1 MLLIAIGPPGPLAVF
16 LQVLCW
22 IILPALALVTFFTIL
37 HHYARKR
44 KNAANAV
51 EGDEIA
57 HLAQQGSKGKGAYLL
72 FDHTGLVRDYKR
84 KLSYSH
90 ARYAALKKDFDKL
103 EKQYRQGHS
112 DRPVHPKINNMET
125 TQEQMQVV
133 QGQVPSEVLYLKDL
147 VEEKKAEVAF
157 LQLQLESRVRK
168 QHEAEGEKEKMKIE
182 WEAAIAEKEQLIS
195 YAENQLGEL
204 KQQNELLNAAVADGN
219 DRVLSLSSQLEEE
232 QARVVTMDQK
242 LQANRQLL
250 QRLYKEFTTCLEQEE
265 ASPVIAMQPAY
276 LNSVTVE
283 L

>member
-22 IILPALALVTFFTIL
+22 IILPALALVSFFTIL

-44 KNAANAV
+44 KNAANAL

-72 FDHTGLVRDYKR
+72 FDHTGLVREYKR

-103 EKQYRQGHS
+103 EKQYRQGHA
-112 DRPVHPKINNMET
+112 DRPVHLKIKDMET
-125 TQEQMQVV
+125 TQEQLHVAE
-133 QGQVPSEVLYLKDL
+133 GQVPSKVLYLKDL
-147 VEEKKAEVAF
+147 VEEKKLEVAF
-157 LQLQLESRVRK
+157 LQSQLESRVRK

-182 WEAAIAEKEQLIS
+182 WEAALAEKEQLIS

-219 DRVLSLSSQLEEE
+219 DRVLSLSNQLEEE
-232 QARVVTMDQK
+232 QARVITMDQK

-265 ASPVIAMQPAY
+265 ASPVIPMQPAY